1 MNTKELEELLE
12 AGSESQKL
20 DFKESCGWDVKRFAK
35 DLLAFSNLKGG
46 GYIVIGMKE
55 DNEGFKRE
63 GVTEEH
69 LASYDRDTMKDQMS
83 AYADPAVDFI
93 VHKISDR
100 TGVKFAVIEIR
111 EFIDIPIICKKD
123 GADLTRATIYY
134 RNIDKK
140 PESAPIS
147 NSYDLRNLIE
157 LAAIK
162 MMRRMRELG
171 YSTKEHKL
179 DKYDEELEGL

>member
-12 AGSESQKL
+12 AGSESQRL
-20 DFKESCGWDVKRFAK
+20 DFKESCAWDVKRFAK
-35 DLLAFSNLKGG
+35 DILAFSNIKGG
-46 GYIVIGMKE
+46 GYIIIGMKE
-55 DNEGFKRE
+55 DDEGFKRA
-63 GVTEEH
+63 GATEDH

-83 AYADPAVDFI
+83 SYADPGVDFL

-100 TGVKFAVIEIR
+100 TGIKFLVIEIR

-123 GADLTRATIYY
+123 GAGLTRATIYY

-162 MMRRMRELG
+162 MTKKMRELR
-171 YSTKEHKL
+171 YVPKREETN
-179 DKYDEELEGL
+179 KYDEELEGL

>member
-1 MNTKELEELLE
+1 MNIKELEELLE
-12 AGSESQKL
+12 AGSESQQL
-20 DFKESCGWDVKRFAK
+20 DFKGSCAWDVKGFSK
-35 DLLAFSNLKGG
+35 DLLAFSNMKGG

-55 DNEGFKRE
+55 DDHGFIRE
-63 GVTEEH
+63 GITDNH

-83 AYADPAVDFI
+83 AYADPAVDFV

-100 TGVKFAVIEIR
+100 TGLKFVVIEIR
-111 EFIDIPIICKKD
+111 EFINIPIICKKD
-123 GADLTRATIYY
+123 GTGLTRATIYY

-157 LAAIK
+157 LVAIK
-162 MMRRMRELG
+162 MMRRMKELG
-171 YSTKEHKL
+171 YSTKEHEVE
-179 DKYDEELEGL
+179 KYDKELEGL

>member
-12 AGSESQKL
+12 AGSESQRV
-20 DFKESCGWDVKRFAK
+20 DFKESCVWDVRRFAK
-35 DLLAFSNLKGG
+35 DLLAFSNMKGG

-55 DNEGFKRE
+55 GGEGFKRE
-63 GVTEEH
+63 GATEEH
-69 LASYDRDTMKDQMS
+69 LASYDRDIMKDQMS
-83 AYADPAVDFI
+83 AYVDPAVDFE
-93 VHKISDR
+93 VRKISDR
-100 TGVKFAVIEIR
+100 DGTKFVVLEIR
-111 EFIDIPIICKKD
+111 EFVDIPIICKKD
-123 GADLTRATIYY
+123 GPDLTRSTIYY

-171 YSTKEHKL
+171 FSTGENKV
-179 DKYDEELEGL
+179 DKFDEELEGL